1 MSLAAR
7 ALVALALMVGFY
19 ALAIIIAV
27 VLLYLPYAEV
37 VYAHRLHPKLAI
49 VCIVGAGVILWSIV
63 PRPDRFLPP
72 GPRLET
78 AAHPRLFQ
86 RLTAV
91 AQAVGQPMPAEVYL
105 APEVNAWVAQRGG
118 WMGFG
123 SRRVMGGGCRFF
135 RSWPSPRSKRFWL
148 MNSATIPRATPA
160 WPRGSTRREAP
171 SSARCKVCPGTANS

>member
-19 ALAIIIAV
+19 ALAIIIAG

-72 GPRLET
+72 APNLDPGPRLEPG
-78 AAHPRLFQ
+78 APPRILE
-86 RLTAV
+86 RKRAV
-91 AQAVGQPMPAEVYL
+91 DQADGKDMPAEVFFGG
-105 APEVNAWVAQRGG
+105 EVNAWAAQRGG
-118 WMGFG
+118 W
-123 SRRVMGGGCRFF
+123 R
-135 RSWPSPRSKRFWL
+135 
-148 MNSATIPRATPA
+148 
-160 WPRGSTRREAP
+160 
-171 SSARCKVCPGTANS
+171 